1 MKVKE
6 NIKIVYKLGDESYGW
21 HDETYE
27 TYDDACAALDAIV
40 DEWIE
45 DQIMSVKIDLERKF
59 EYDDYKHT
67 EDEIREIAEYEI
79 RDFHHIS
86 EVQTI
91 NGKVIQNDIL

>member
-6 NIKIVYKLGDESYGW
+6 NIKTVYKLGDESYGW

-40 DEWIE
+40 DEWIGN
-45 DQIMSVKIDLERKF
+45 QMIIVRYDLERKY

-67 EDEIREIAEYEI
+67 EDEIREIAENEI
-79 RDFHHIS
+79 RDFHQIS

-91 NGKVIQNDIL
+91 NGKVIEND

>member
-6 NIKIVYKLGDESYGW
+6 NIKTVYKLGDRSYGW

-27 TYDDACAALDAIV
+27 TYEDACAALDAIV

-45 DQIMSVKIDLERKF
+45 NQIIIVSYHLEQKYQ
-59 EYDDYKHT
+59 YDDYKPT
-67 EDEIREIAEYEI
+67 EDEIREIAENEI
-79 RDFHHIS
+79 RDFHSID

-91 NGKVIQNDIL
+91 DGKVSE